1 MDFGF
6 RVKGGVKSL
15 QFARFG
21 DVEEVR
27 IPSRQAVRLTSGA
40 LKPRAKSRSCW
51 VTRQANMP
59 THAIPEHAFLP
70 APQILCSPVAPH
82 TI

>member
-40 LKPRAKSRSCW
+40 LKPRAKSRSC
-51 VTRQANMP
+51 
-59 THAIPEHAFLP
+59 
-70 APQILCSPVAPH
+70 
-82 TI
+82 